1 MNKID
6 YALITGASTGIGLEL
21 AELCA
26 VKGYNLVLVARSSD
40 KLETIANDLR
50 LKYNVKVKVITK
62 DLSKSDSCFDLFSEI
77 QKENL
82 SVNLLINNAGFGGLG
97 YFSETDLQYEIDMI
111 QVNIT
116 SLIILTKLFLQKM
129 KENNFG
135 IILNVA
141 STAAYQ
147 PGPSMAIYYA
157 SKAFVLNFSEA
168 ISKEL
173 QGSNVSVTT
182 LCPGPTKTEFQQRAR
197 MSESKLFKSNL
208 VASSESVAR
217 IGLEAALKRKRV
229 IIPGFLNRVGIYSS
243 ELLPRPLVMSVVNY
257 LHSKGA

>member
-1 MNKID
+1 MIKID

-21 AELCA
+21 AKICA
-26 VKGYNLVLVARSSD
+26 AKGYNLVLVARSSN
-40 KLETIANDLR
+40 KLETIANNLR
-50 LKYNVKVKVITK
+50 EKNNINVKIIAK
-62 DLSKSDSCFDLFSEI
+62 DLSKSNSGFELYSEI

-82 SVNLLINNAGFGGLG
+82 QVDLLINNAGFGGLG
-97 YFSETDLQYEIDMI
+97 YFSETDLQYELDMI

-116 SLIILTKLFLQKM
+116 SLVILTKLFLQKM

-147 PGPSMAIYYA
+147 PGPSMAVYYA
-157 SKAFVLNFSEA
+157 SKSFVLNFSEA
-168 ISKEL
+168 VSKEL

-182 LCPGPTKTEFQQRAR
+182 LCPGPTKTEFQKRAS

-208 VASSESVAR
+208 VASSESVAS
-217 IGLEAALKRKRV
+217 IGLESALKRKRV
-229 IIPGFLNRVGIYSS
+229 IIPGFLNRVSVYSS
-243 ELLPRPLVMSVVNY
+243 KFLPRSLIMSVVNY

>member
-6 YALITGASTGIGLEL
+6 YALITGASTGIGLNL
-21 AELCA
+21 AKLCA
-26 VKGYNLVLVARSSD
+26 AKGFNLVLVARSTN
-40 KLETIANDLR
+40 KLETIAAELR
-50 LKYNVKVKVITK
+50 EKNNVKVKTITK
-62 DLSKSDSCFDLFSEI
+62 DLSNANSGFELFSEI

-82 SVNLLINNAGFGGLG
+82 RIDLLINNAGFGGLG
-97 YFSETDLQYEIDMI
+97 YFSDTDLKYEIDMI

-116 SLIILTKLFLQKM
+116 SLTILTKLFLQKM
-129 KENNFG
+129 KENKFG
-135 IILNVA
+135 VILNVA

-147 PGPSMAIYYA
+147 PGPMMSVYYA

-168 ISKEL
+168 VSKEL

-182 LCPGPTKTEFQQRAR
+182 LCPGPTKTEFQKRAS
-197 MSESKLFKSNL
+197 MGASKWFKSNL

-243 ELLPRPLVMSVVNY
+243 KFLPRGFIISTVKY
-257 LHSKGA
+257 LHSKGD